1 MSQHQG
7 YVQYLKANGGHPE
20 EVNRRCGFHMVF
32 QEVGRRREFDESG
45 VNFHF
50 INQIGIYEK
59 ECRCERKKRHGV
71 FAASEHGREALKQV
85 TLFGIVRSLI
95 FGVPLDRQNVPPHG
109 EFDGFDSSV
118 FRVTGAD
125 LEPACKSRYRLVVP

>member
-59 ECRCERKKRHGV
+59 ECRCERKKRDSV
-71 FAASEHGREALKQV
+71 FAAWRRGRVDYDSRAEPNSMERRFTRPIRPMDGVRLCREPKGSDSWHASRLKP
-85 TLFGIVRSLI
+85 RM
-95 FGVPLDRQNVPPHG
+95 H
-109 EFDGFDSSV
+109 SV
-118 FRVTGAD
+118 
-125 LEPACKSRYRLVVP
+125 S